1 MNFTLSNFEIKLD
14 KPESTI
20 DIDMRWHS
28 LALIGIGWRFVI
40 RFFAELGAKSAK
52 IFAELAAY

>member
-20 DIDMRWHS
+20 DIAHALAFIGVDWHW
-28 LALIGIGWRFVI
+28 LAFCAK
-40 RFFAELGAKSAK
+40 FFADLGAKSAK
-52 IFAELAAY
+52 IPAELAAY